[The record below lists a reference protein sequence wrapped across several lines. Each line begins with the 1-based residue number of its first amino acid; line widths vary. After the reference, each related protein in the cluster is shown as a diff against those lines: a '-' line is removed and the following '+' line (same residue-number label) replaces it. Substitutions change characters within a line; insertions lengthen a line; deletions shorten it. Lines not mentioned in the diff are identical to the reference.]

1 MTPTTAD
8 PTTSHRDVRSSTAT
22 DEHQETASRLVTA
35 ITRPVNRLLDTVTID
50 RVYGTAITAGDTTV
64 VPVAEV
70 RAGFGYGSGVG
81 TEDDHPHGEGAGG
94 GAGAGVRMIPR
105 GYIYI
110 TSESATYRPIYNVGR
125 LALAGAIAGWAV
137 LRLFRR

>member
-8 PTTSHRDVRSSTAT
+8 PTTPHRDFRSSTAT
-22 DEHQETASRLVTA
+22 DDQQGTAGRLVTA
-35 ITRPVNRLLDTVTID
+35 ITRPINRLLDTVTID

-81 TEDDHPHGEGAGG
+81 TEDENPHGEGAGG

-105 GYIYI
+105 GYLHI
-110 TSESATYRPIYNVGR
+110 TPDSATYRPIYDVGR
-125 LALAGAIAGWAV
+125 LAIAGAIAGWAV

>member
-8 PTTSHRDVRSSTAT
+8 RDVRSSTTT
-22 DEHQETASRLVTA
+22 DEHPGTAGRLATA
-35 ITRPVNRLLDTVTID
+35 ITRPINRLLDTVTID
-50 RVYGTAITAGDTTV
+50 RVYGEPITAGETKV

-81 TEDDHPHGEGAGG
+81 TEEARPQEEGAGG

-105 GYIYI
+105 GYIRI
-110 TSESATYRPIYNVGR
+110 TPDEATYRPIYDVGR

>member
-22 DEHQETASRLVTA
+22 DEHQGTAGRLVTA
-35 ITRPVNRLLDTVTID
+35 ITRPINRLLDTVTID
-50 RVYGTAITAGDTTV
+50 RVYGTPITAGDTTV